1 MPIPWELLTWSS
13 KPGSRKKT
21 FCRGSG
27 DDLRS
32 CIPTDLANLGHWKE
46 KGSTSLPLLSDQSI
60 WIKYYHC
67 DLAWSSNQCGLFA
80 QLFCCNASSMSS
92 CVGIWS
98 RIYIILPLRLTSSAA
113 TLSKRCCGFQA
124 TAVTGLPRSRVHGL
138 DSVSMCLSVI
148 CHDLPGA
155 NLVHIFHNVIHKW
168 KLYKGYIRIDIIK
181 KFHDF
186 WNHLSTR

>member
-1 MPIPWELLTWSS
+1 MFTQSQREAALSLLSTPHLQEKQCPSPESCLPEAPNQDPGRRRSVGAQVLMTCDPKVFKLESPTWQ
-13 KPGSRKKT
+13 KIR
-21 FCRGSG
+21 
-27 DDLRS
+27 
-32 CIPTDLANLGHWKE
+32 KE
-46 KGSTSLPLLSDQSI
+46 KGSTSLTLLSDQSI

-124 TAVTGLPRSRVHGL
+124 TAVTGLPRSQSTVLIVFLCAYLLFARCT
-138 DSVSMCLSVI
+138 SRS
-148 CHDLPGA
+148 
-155 NLVHIFHNVIHKW
+155 
-168 KLYKGYIRIDIIK
+168 
-181 KFHDF
+181 
-186 WNHLSTR
+186 HLS

>member
-27 DDLRS
+27 VDDLRS
-32 CIPTDLANLGHWKE
+32 ESLQTWESYLAKDP
-46 KGSTSLPLLSDQSI
+46 KGERVYKLNTTIWSDQSI

-124 TAVTGLPRSRVHGL
+124 TAVTGLPRSQSTVLIVFLCAYLLLARCT
-138 DSVSMCLSVI
+138 SRS
-148 CHDLPGA
+148 
-155 NLVHIFHNVIHKW
+155 
-168 KLYKGYIRIDIIK
+168 
-181 KFHDF
+181 
-186 WNHLSTR
+186 HLS